1 MDLRRLRHFMALAEA
16 LNYRVAASRLY
27 LTQPA
32 LTRSIAA
39 LEREF
44 GVQLFERD
52 TRHVTLT
59 REGEALLDRVRAL
72 LSDADALAHAASAL
86 QPGGRPEL
94 RIGFYGTA
102 LAELTHPVLR
112 AFEDRHPDVL
122 ISVTDVTFDRAVD
135 PLLDGELDIGLLRV
149 PSEVRSLTAVPL
161 FTEPASVQVRES
173 HPAAR
178 ARSIE
183 VSDLFDE
190 QWNALP
196 MSTPAAWNRY
206 WVCADQRGQG
216 LPKIAGYGRT
226 MTEVASLVA
235 FRRLVSLVPS
245 SATRQSHPG
254 VRNVPA
260 RGVEPF
266 RVAVLHPE
274 SKPTPLIDSFVE
286 TAINVTRR
294 NLALVPWAES
304 LVSP

>member
-1 MDLRRLRHFMALAEA
+1 MDLRRLRHFLVLAEA

-44 GVQLFERD
+44 GIQLFERD

-59 REGEALLDRVRAL
+59 REGETLLDRVRAL
-72 LSDADALAHAASAL
+72 LRDADALADAASAL
-86 QPGGRPEL
+86 RPDGRPQL

-102 LAELTHPVLR
+102 LGELTYPVLR
-112 AFEDRHPDVL
+112 AFEDRHPDVI

-161 FTEPASVQVRES
+161 FTEPASVQVCES

-178 ARSIE
+178 AHSVD

-196 MSTPAAWNRY
+196 ASTPAAWNRY
-206 WVCADQRGQG
+206 WLCADQRGSC
-216 LPKIAGYGRT
+216 PPRVAGRGRT
-226 MTEVASLVA
+226 VTEVASLVC
-235 FRRLVSLVPS
+235 FRRLVSLVPG
-245 SATRQSHPG
+245 SATRQPYPG

-266 RVAVLHPE
+266 RVAVLHLE
-274 SKPTPLIDSFVE
+274 SKPSPLIDSFVE
-286 TAINVTRR
+286 TAIEVTRR
-294 NLALVPWAES
+294 DLALLPGAES